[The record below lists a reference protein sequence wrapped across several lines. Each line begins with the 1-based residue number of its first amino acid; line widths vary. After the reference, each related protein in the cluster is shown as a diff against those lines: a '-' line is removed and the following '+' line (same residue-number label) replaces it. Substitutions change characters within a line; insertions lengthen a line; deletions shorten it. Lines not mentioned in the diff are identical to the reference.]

1 MHNKSLIKTWSGSM
15 GFLQTRLQNKY
26 FLSNLLEKKLSR
38 GKVLKNIHRFDSTFT
53 QDALGTLLQFLLISV
68 KNDLEC
74 SSWKLDIPGYT
85 STTLPSSHRDQMTIV
100 TKQVMPGSFFY
111 IHQFK
116 GPRSHKWEESLVQ
129 REMFARGRQSESQCI
144 Y

>member
-1 MHNKSLIKTWSGSM
+1 MKRIYGFSSNKQM
-15 GFLQTRLQNKY
+15 
-26 FLSNLLEKKLSR
+26 FLSNICQEANFWIMSIDLFQHLPQAVYFIKTRWAPYL
-38 GKVLKNIHRFDSTFT
+38 NFC
-53 QDALGTLLQFLLISV
+53 QYASV
-68 KNDLEC
+68 KKYLEC
-74 SSWKLDIPGYT
+74 SLWKLDIPSNT

-129 REMFARGRQSESQCI
+129 REMFARGRQTESEYI